1 MKKYKWFFPG
11 LSLFMFATLFLA
23 LLIEFVPPN
32 ASELFSNMTGMFSY
46 IIMLNLV
53 LIASRP
59 KWIERKIGLTEMYHV
74 HAWMAMVL
82 PFTLFIHVF
91 IRWSGLEQVLS
102 WDLTITS
109 KLGYIGLITLIIV
122 Q

>member
-59 KWIERKIGLTEMYHV
+59 NGLKEKSV
-74 HAWMAMVL
+74 
-82 PFTLFIHVF
+82 
-91 IRWSGLEQVLS
+91 
-102 WDLTITS
+102 
-109 KLGYIGLITLIIV
+109 
-122 Q
+122 